1 MSDENNTIDNES
13 QTIPTWYTPVTVVAL
28 IWNLL
33 GFMAFVSHLMMTP
46 ETIATLP
53 PAEQELYTNAPGWLI
68 YAFGIAVIGGSLGS
82 LGLVMKKIWAIP
94 LLEVSLLG
102 VLAQNYHTF
111 FASNSI
117 EVLGQAAIGMPI
129 MVIIIAVLLII
140 LGFKMKNKGV
150 LA

>member
-1 MSDENNTIDNES
+1 M
-13 QTIPTWYTPVTVVAL
+13 
-28 IWNLL
+28 
-33 GFMAFVSHLMMTP
+33 
-46 ETIATLP
+46 
-53 PAEQELYTNAPGWLI
+53 
-68 YAFGIAVIGGSLGS
+68 GS